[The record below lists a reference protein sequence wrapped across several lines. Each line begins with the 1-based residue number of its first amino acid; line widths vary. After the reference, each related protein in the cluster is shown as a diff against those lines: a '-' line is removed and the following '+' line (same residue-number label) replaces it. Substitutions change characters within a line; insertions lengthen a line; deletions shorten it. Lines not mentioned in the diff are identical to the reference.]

1 MSSSI
6 INSCCITVIVRI
18 YLFFYLFSFPLLNC
32 VFLFQSYV
40 SNKLKQSPL
49 TSLLKFFFNF
59 FFNLHCSCRCCSF
72 YSHHIPKER
81 RGVDGTIAFC
91 RALEQVGVS
100 MICVHARDRHNKG
113 TKIKNSNWEAIR
125 R

>member
-32 VFLFQSYV
+32 VFLFHQYV
-40 SNKLKQSPL
+40 SNKLKTHLSFQLFS
-49 TSLLKFFFNF
+49 TF
-59 FFNLHCSCRCCSF
+59 FFNLHCSCRRRSF